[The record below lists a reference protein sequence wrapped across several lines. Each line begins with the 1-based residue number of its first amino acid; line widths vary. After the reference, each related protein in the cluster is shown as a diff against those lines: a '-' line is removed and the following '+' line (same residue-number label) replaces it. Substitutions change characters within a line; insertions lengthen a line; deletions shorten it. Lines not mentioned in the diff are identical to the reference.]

1 VAIDALTQHII
12 AAAGYHPESVLPAK
26 EVLVLKHSGSLR
38 LGGAAVDVTDEI
50 HGANCRLAERA
61 SQVVGLNVAG
71 VDVIAPT
78 LRSSIL
84 ENGGKI
90 LEINSAPD
98 FRMHLHPTAGRSR
111 KVAESFM
118 EMLFPQG
125 RPTRVPIVSVTG
137 SYGKAE
143 AAGLIA
149 HGLKASG
156 HVTALAGSNGLQLS
170 GQYLQTG
177 DMTAPEQVQRILR
190 EPTIDSAVLETSV
203 EGILG
208 RGLGYHYAEVG
219 IVLNLH
225 PRKIDSDYA
234 QDLADVAYAKSVVAE
249 QIYDSGFAVL
259 NAESELIMKMA
270 DRAGGRLVL
279 FSRHDQHPRIQA
291 HLRHG
296 GLAAVVDRERLLIC
310 DGQQRIPVT
319 EPTTVAL
326 LLAALPGQYA
336 LDVILAATAALY
348 AIGLVPANIRQ
359 ALASYR

>member
-1 VAIDALTQHII
+1 
-12 AAAGYHPESVLPAK
+12 
-26 EVLVLKHSGSLR
+26 
-38 LGGAAVDVTDEI
+38 
-50 HGANCRLAERA
+50 
-61 SQVVGLNVAG
+61 
-71 VDVIAPT
+71 
-78 LRSSIL
+78 
-84 ENGGKI
+84 
-90 LEINSAPD
+90 
-98 FRMHLHPTAGRSR
+98 
-111 KVAESFM
+111 
-118 EMLFPQG
+118 
-125 RPTRVPIVSVTG
+125 
-137 SYGKAE
+137 
-143 AAGLIA
+143 
-149 HGLKASG
+149 
-156 HVTALAGSNGLQLS
+156 
-170 GQYLQTG
+170 
-177 DMTAPEQVQRILR
+177 
-190 EPTIDSAVLETSV
+190 
-203 EGILG
+203 
-208 RGLGYHYAEVG
+208 VG